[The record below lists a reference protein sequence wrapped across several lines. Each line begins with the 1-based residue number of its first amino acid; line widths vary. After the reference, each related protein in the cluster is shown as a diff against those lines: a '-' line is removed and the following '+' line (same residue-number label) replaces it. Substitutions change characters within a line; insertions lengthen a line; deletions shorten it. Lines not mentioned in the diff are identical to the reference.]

1 VAVVQVVLSDSLS
14 ADQARAMG
22 LDARDYA
29 AGEQITVEQRYA
41 DGLTRAGY
49 TAPVGDAAT
58 VVYGGMDP
66 SIPAFIRQTGG
77 TYPTRASVTN
87 WTRPA
92 RGVDR
97 RDSAHRRRRRTR
109 SRESM
114 SGFRGSP

>member
-14 ADQARAMG
+14 ADRARAMG

-49 TAPVGDAAT
+49 TAPVGAAAT

-66 SIPAFIRQTGG
+66 SIPAFIRQTSG
-77 TYPTRASVTN
+77 TYPTRASVTLD
-87 WTRPA
+87 PA
-92 RGVDR
+92 RPVVWIGATAPTVGGSYAISGVDVWIQ
-97 RDSAHRRRRRTR
+97 
-109 SRESM
+109 
-114 SGFRGSP
+114 G